1 MDKRGFAQGKSKH
14 MEAEGL
20 FAYSS
25 GKNEWNEGDQ
35 STSAAVIFFIKNMYL
50 ISIIM

>member
-1 MDKRGFAQGKSKH
+1 MDKCGFAQGKSKH

-20 FAYSS
+20 LAYSS

-35 STSAAVIFFIKNMYL
+35 STSAAVMFF
-50 ISIIM
+50 S